1 MLFSDAA
8 RCHYD
13 RPVTHEV
20 ICQLR
25 FPTILRIDKNEP
37 ADFQEKIRGR
47 FPRYGVKR
55 EAPPPQLIQRPGAP
69 VEIKPA
75 PSVANYAFV
84 SEDTLWKLNLAKDF
98 IALSTLRYT
107 GWEDFAAKLDHTL
120 AAFIQVYQP
129 AFFERIGLRYRNII
143 SRSALD
149 LDDRP
154 WRDLISP
161 AYLGALAEEDV
172 NPAQV
177 QKCAANLE
185 LALNGSCHAKIHAE
199 PVHLKN
205 PQNGQVEREQKFILD
220 IDLSM
225 HGNLSAS
232 LAAGAL
238 ETLHGHSTR
247 VFRGAI
253 TDALHEA
260 MGPSCK

>member
-1 MLFSDAA
+1 MLFSNAE
-8 RCHYD
+8 RCHYE
-13 RPVTHEV
+13 RSVTHEV

-25 FPTILRIDKNEP
+25 FPTILSIDNREP

-55 EAPPPQLIQRPGAP
+55 ETPPPQLIQRPGAAA
-69 VEIKPA
+69 EIKPA

-84 SEDTLWKLNLAKDF
+84 SEDTLRKLNLTKDF

-107 GWEDFAAKLDHTL
+107 GWEDFAASLDQTL

-143 SRSALD
+143 SRSALELEDCQWSD
-149 LDDRP
+149 L
-154 WRDLISP
+154 LKP

-172 NPAQV
+172 SPAQV
-177 QKCAANLE
+177 QKCAVDLD
-185 LALNGSCHAKIHAE
+185 LALNGSCRAKIHAE

-205 PQNGQVEREQKFILD
+205 PQNGQAEQEQKFILD

-225 HGNLSAS
+225 HGSISAP

-253 TDALHEA
+253 TDTLHDA
-260 MGPSCK
+260 MGPLRK

>member
-8 RCHYD
+8 RCRYD

-25 FPTILRIDKNEP
+25 FPTILSIDKNEP
-37 ADFQEKIRGR
+37 ADFQEKIRAR

-69 VEIKPA
+69 AEMKPA

-84 SEDTLWKLNLAKDF
+84 SEDTLWKLNLTKDF
-98 IALSTLRYT
+98 VALSTLRYT
-107 GWEDFAAKLDHTL
+107 GWEDFAAKLDQTL

-143 SRSALD
+143 SREALE
-149 LDDRP
+149 LEGTP
-154 WRDLISP
+154 WRELISP

-172 NPAQV
+172 AEGQV
-177 QKCAANLE
+177 HRCAADLD
-185 LALNGSCHAKIHAE
+185 LSLSGSCRAKIHAE

-205 PQNGQVEREQKFILD
+205 PQNGQVEQEQKFILD
-220 IDLSM
+220 IDLAM
-225 HGNLSAS
+225 HGNISAP
-232 LAAGAL
+232 LAAAAL

-247 VFRGAI
+247 VFRGAV
-253 TDALHEA
+253 TETLHEA
-260 MGPSCK
+260 MQPSCK